1 MNDERA
7 PESEERSWLDRL
19 THFISGE
26 PQNKSD
32 LEGVLSLAQEHEI
45 IDEDARKIM
54 EGALSV
60 SDMQVRDIMI
70 PRAQMVVI
78 DSDQSL
84 QEALPKI
91 LQSGRSRYPVIGE
104 GIDDVIGIL
113 LAKDLLPLIQA
124 DRDVPSISTLMR
136 PVTAVPESKR
146 LNVLLR
152 EFRQNRN
159 HMAIVIDEYGGIAG
173 LITIEDVLEEI
184 VGEIEDETDVDEG
197 QLIRPINDDSF
208 LVEALTP
215 IEDFNEYFGTGFSD
229 EEFDTIG
236 GLVINAFGQLPTRN
250 QTIRLDQFEFKVIHA
265 DERRADAS
273 ARDPRHHRIKGV
285 IRSNAPRWGLAFA
298 AGCVFALGLAPY
310 NLWPAIPLSAGLLF
324 TLLRDSPSATP
335 WRTGLAYGLGFFGVG
350 VSWSM
355 SASMYGPT
363 PAAVAILLT
372 AVFCG
377 GLALL
382 HGFQASLFYLLGS
395 RHLSWRLIQ
404 FASIWVLFEWL
415 QADFPDGLSWAYAGY
430 SALDSLLHG
439 WIPVIGIYGC
449 SWLVVSLAAPG

>member
-26 PQNKSD
+26 PQNKTD
-32 LEGVLSLAQEHEI
+32 LEGVLSLAEEHEI

-78 DSDQSL
+78 DSDQPL

-91 LQSGRSRYPVIGE
+91 LQSGHSRYPVIGE

-124 DRDVPSISTLMR
+124 DSDVPSISSLMR

-159 HMAIVIDEYGGIAG
+159 HIAIVIDEYGGIAG

-197 QLIRPINDDSF
+197 QLIRPINDNSF
-208 LVEALTP
+208 LIEALTP
-215 IEDFNEYFGTGFSD
+215 IEDFNGYFGTAFSD

-236 GLVINAFGQLPTRN
+236 GLVISAFGQLPTRN
-250 QTIRLDQFEFKVIHA
+250 QTIRLDHFEFKVIHA
-265 DERRADAS
+265 DERRLTRLRVTRGVTES
-273 ARDPRHHRIKGV
+273 A
-285 IRSNAPRWGLAFA
+285 A
-298 AGCVFALGLAPY
+298 
-310 NLWPAIPLSAGLLF
+310 
-324 TLLRDSPSATP
+324 
-335 WRTGLAYGLGFFGVG
+335 
-350 VSWSM
+350 
-355 SASMYGPT
+355 
-363 PAAVAILLT
+363 
-372 AVFCG
+372 
-377 GLALL
+377 
-382 HGFQASLFYLLGS
+382 
-395 RHLSWRLIQ
+395 
-404 FASIWVLFEWL
+404 
-415 QADFPDGLSWAYAGY
+415 
-430 SALDSLLHG
+430 
-439 WIPVIGIYGC
+439 
-449 SWLVVSLAAPG
+449 

>member
-26 PQNKSD
+26 PQNKTD
-32 LEGVLSLAQEHEI
+32 LEGVLSLAEEHDI

-78 DSDQSL
+78 DSDQPL

-91 LQSGRSRYPVIGE
+91 LQSGHSRYPVIGE

-124 DRDVPSISTLMR
+124 DSDVPSISSLMR

-197 QLIRPINDDSF
+197 QLIRPINDNSF
-208 LVEALTP
+208 LIEALTP
-215 IEDFNEYFGTGFSD
+215 IEDFNEYFGTAFSD

-265 DERRADAS
+265 DERRLT
-273 ARDPRHHRIKGV
+273 RLRVTRGV
-285 IRSNAPRWGLAFA
+285 AES
-298 AGCVFALGLAPY
+298 
-310 NLWPAIPLSAGLLF
+310 
-324 TLLRDSPSATP
+324 
-335 WRTGLAYGLGFFGVG
+335 
-350 VSWSM
+350 
-355 SASMYGPT
+355 
-363 PAAVAILLT
+363 T
-372 AVFCG
+372 A
-377 GLALL
+377 
-382 HGFQASLFYLLGS
+382 
-395 RHLSWRLIQ
+395 
-404 FASIWVLFEWL
+404 
-415 QADFPDGLSWAYAGY
+415 
-430 SALDSLLHG
+430 
-439 WIPVIGIYGC
+439 
-449 SWLVVSLAAPG
+449 

>member
-26 PQNKSD
+26 PQNKTD
-32 LEGVLSLAQEHEI
+32 LEGVLSLAEEHEI

-78 DSDQSL
+78 DSDQPL

-91 LQSGRSRYPVIGE
+91 LQSGHSRYPVIGE

-124 DRDVPSISTLMR
+124 DRDVPSISSLMR

-197 QLIRPINDDSF
+197 QLIRPINDNSF
-208 LVEALTP
+208 LIEALTP
-215 IEDFNEYFGTGFSD
+215 IEDFNGYFGTAFSD

-250 QTIRLDQFEFKVIHA
+250 QTIRLDHFEFKVIHA
-265 DERRADAS
+265 DERRLT
-273 ARDPRHHRIKGV
+273 RLRVTRGV
-285 IRSNAPRWGLAFA
+285 TES
-298 AGCVFALGLAPY
+298 
-310 NLWPAIPLSAGLLF
+310 
-324 TLLRDSPSATP
+324 
-335 WRTGLAYGLGFFGVG
+335 
-350 VSWSM
+350 
-355 SASMYGPT
+355 
-363 PAAVAILLT
+363 T
-372 AVFCG
+372 A
-377 GLALL
+377 
-382 HGFQASLFYLLGS
+382 
-395 RHLSWRLIQ
+395 
-404 FASIWVLFEWL
+404 
-415 QADFPDGLSWAYAGY
+415 
-430 SALDSLLHG
+430 
-439 WIPVIGIYGC
+439 
-449 SWLVVSLAAPG
+449 

>member
-26 PQNKSD
+26 PQNKTD
-32 LEGVLSLAQEHEI
+32 LEGVLSLAEEHEI

-78 DSDQSL
+78 DSDQPL

-91 LQSGRSRYPVIGE
+91 LQSGHSRYPVIGE

-124 DRDVPSISTLMR
+124 DSEVPSISSLMR

-173 LITIEDVLEEI
+173 LITIEDVLQEI

-197 QLIRPINDDSF
+197 QLIRPINDNSF
-208 LVEALTP
+208 LIEALTP
-215 IEDFNEYFGTGFSD
+215 IEDFNEYFGTAFSD

-265 DERRADAS
+265 DERRLT
-273 ARDPRHHRIKGV
+273 RLRVTRGV
-285 IRSNAPRWGLAFA
+285 AES
-298 AGCVFALGLAPY
+298 
-310 NLWPAIPLSAGLLF
+310 
-324 TLLRDSPSATP
+324 
-335 WRTGLAYGLGFFGVG
+335 
-350 VSWSM
+350 
-355 SASMYGPT
+355 
-363 PAAVAILLT
+363 T
-372 AVFCG
+372 A
-377 GLALL
+377 
-382 HGFQASLFYLLGS
+382 
-395 RHLSWRLIQ
+395 
-404 FASIWVLFEWL
+404 
-415 QADFPDGLSWAYAGY
+415 
-430 SALDSLLHG
+430 
-439 WIPVIGIYGC
+439 
-449 SWLVVSLAAPG
+449 

>member
-7 PESEERSWLDRL
+7 PESDERSWLDRL

-32 LEGVLSLAQEHEI
+32 LEGVLSLAEEHEI

-78 DSDQSL
+78 DSDQPL

-91 LQSGRSRYPVIGE
+91 LQSGHSRYPVIGE

-113 LAKDLLPLIQA
+113 LAKDLLPLIQT
-124 DRDVPSISTLMR
+124 DRDVPSISSLMR

-197 QLIRPINDDSF
+197 QLIRPINDNSF
-208 LVEALTP
+208 LIEALTP

-236 GLVINAFGQLPTRN
+236 GLVINGFGQLPTRN

-265 DERRADAS
+265 DERRLT
-273 ARDPRHHRIKGV
+273 R
-285 IRSNAPRWGLAFA
+285 
-298 AGCVFALGLAPY
+298 
-310 NLWPAIPLSAGLLF
+310 
-324 TLLRDSPSATP
+324 LRVTRGTTEST
-335 WRTGLAYGLGFFGVG
+335 V
-350 VSWSM
+350 
-355 SASMYGPT
+355 
-363 PAAVAILLT
+363 
-372 AVFCG
+372 
-377 GLALL
+377 
-382 HGFQASLFYLLGS
+382 
-395 RHLSWRLIQ
+395 
-404 FASIWVLFEWL
+404 
-415 QADFPDGLSWAYAGY
+415 
-430 SALDSLLHG
+430 
-439 WIPVIGIYGC
+439 
-449 SWLVVSLAAPG
+449 